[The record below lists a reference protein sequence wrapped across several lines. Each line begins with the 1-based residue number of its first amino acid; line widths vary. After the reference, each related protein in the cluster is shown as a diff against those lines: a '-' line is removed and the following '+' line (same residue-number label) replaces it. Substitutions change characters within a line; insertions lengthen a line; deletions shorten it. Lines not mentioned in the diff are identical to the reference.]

1 MTVETFLILGGYGN
15 TGRYVAQLLLQETNT
30 RLVLA
35 GRNQQKAD
43 KAATEFNKTF
53 PGARVTGLAVDASDY
68 DGLKRA
74 FEGIDMVVVA
84 SSTSEHIETTARA
97 AIQCQVDWMDPQYS
111 TKKTKSLRSL
121 SQEIK
126 NAGCCFITDA
136 GLHPGLP
143 AALVR
148 YAALNFDQLQIA
160 KVSSVIKINWANL
173 DLGGTT
179 MNEFVS
185 EFMSFKPVTFQDKHW
200 VNLGF
205 WSMMKPVWFEFGE
218 PFGRQYGIAMDLDEM
233 HSLPDLYP
241 DLVETGFFVGGFNWF
256 VDWIVSPLAVIAL
269 KISPKKGVPLA
280 AKLMGWGLTKF
291 SKPPYGT
298 LLKLDSSGITNG
310 RQTRIEVFV
319 SHPDGYLLTAIPM
332 VACLLQYI
340 DGEIKVPGLW
350 YQALVVD
357 PEQFMK
363 DIERLGAVVKV
374 HQINVI

>member
-1 MTVETFLILGGYGN
+1 MTDPVFLILGGYGN
-15 TGRYVAQLLLQETNT
+15 TGRDVAQLLLQETNT

-43 KAATEFNKTF
+43 QAAAEFNQIF
-53 PGARVTGLAVDASDY
+53 PGARVTGRAVDASDY
-68 DGLKRA
+68 DGLQRA
-74 FEGIDMVVVA
+74 LDGIDMVVVA

-97 AIQCQVDWMDPQYS
+97 AIHSQVDWMDPQYS
-111 TKKTKSLRSL
+111 TDKIKSLRSL
-121 SQEIK
+121 SQEITQ
-126 NAGCCFITDA
+126 AGCCFITDA
-136 GLHPGLP
+136 GFHPGLP

-148 YAALNFDQLQIA
+148 FAAPKFDQLQA
-160 KVSSVIKINWANL
+160 ALVSSVIKINWADL

-185 EFMSFKPVTFQDKHW
+185 EFMSFKPVTFQDKRW

-241 DLVETGFFVGGFNWF
+241 ELVDTGFYVGGFNWF
-256 VDWIVSPLAVIAL
+256 VDWIVSPLAVIAM
-269 KISPKKGVPLA
+269 KISPRKGLPLA
-280 AKLMGWGLTKF
+280 AKLMGWGLNKF

-298 LLKLDSSGITNG
+298 LLKLDSRGIANG
-310 RQTRIEVFV
+310 RQTSIEIFV
-319 SHPDGYLLTAIPM
+319 SHPDGYMLTAIPM

-340 DGEIKVPGLW
+340 DGEIRVPGLW
-350 YQALVVD
+350 YQALVVE
-357 PEQFMK
+357 PERFMK

-374 HQINVI
+374 HQTNVI